1 MSFVFCS
8 LLELAIVGFKV
19 REKSGGSKKNSGIN
33 VNNTTTTTS
42 KNISTNF
49 GIKKELKLWR
59 FPTFLCKNNNKRV
72 RRKSDVEEL
81 NDNFDGEDLSPK
93 YGPAAALQKGIE
105 RRFMFP
111 VNTEFVVSNIPTR
124 SPAQHRQKHQTP
136 FLSYILKFILMPFT
150 IILNPVANAQ
160 PDTIDKIS
168 RFAFPTMFAL
178 FNIVYWSYYGRK
190 AAEASTKMMSNGG
203 AIFNN

>member
-1 MSFVFCS
+1 MLVSMSFVFCS

-33 VNNTTTTTS
+33 VPTKYKKT
-42 KNISTNF
+42 TNF
-49 GIKKELKLWR
+49 GIKKELKFLR
-59 FPTFLCKNNNKRV
+59 FPTFLCKNNKNNNKL

-81 NDNFDGEDLSPK
+81 NDNFSGDELSPK
-93 YGPAAALQKGIE
+93 FGPAAALQKGTE

-124 SPAQHRQKHQTP
+124 SSALPQQKYHQIP
-136 FLSYILKFILMPFT
+136 FLSYILMPFT
-150 IILNPVANAQ
+150 IILTPLANAQ

-168 RFAFPTMFAL
+168 RIAFPTISFIGHIMGEKLLKLAL
-178 FNIVYWSYYGRK
+178 K
-190 AAEASTKMMSNGG
+190 
-203 AIFNN
+203 